1 MSLIGILS
9 FVLFCSVMGGLVA
22 LYYNDKEKIGAAGL
36 LVALLYLLVF
46 IQLVFALFEFP
57 AVLID
62 SVVFISM
69 GHQWLAQVIFALIL
83 LIITFVF
90 GVPLSKV
97 RLASWKKFFS
107 AHPAKLIVLG
117 VLFMSLLCYTEL
129 FNGFYSFE
137 SLEAFSNA
145 KDRYEEYDS
154 GIWPTKYIYHYNEE
168 EELEMIA
175 LYPFDVTTASG
186 KQDFIYKGETF
197 AAPDE
202 NGEEQLWFH
211 PFTWK
216 LYEGSEPVSFADETY
231 IPESQRV
238 VSESDAAVSKT
249 DSGEAKQ

>member
-22 LYYNDKEKIGAAGL
+22 LYYNSKEKIGAAGL

-46 IQLVFALFEFP
+46 AQLVFALFEFP

-62 SVVFISM
+62 TVVFISM
-69 GHQWLAQVIFALIL
+69 GHQWLAQIIFALIL
-83 LIITFVF
+83 LIIVFMF

-97 RLASWKKFFS
+97 RLDSWKKFFS
-107 AHPAKLIVLG
+107 ATPAKLIVLG
-117 VLFMSLLCYTEL
+117 VMFMALMCYTEL

-137 SLEAFSNA
+137 SFEAFSA
-145 KDRYEEYDS
+145 TKDKYEEFDS
-154 GIWPTKYIYHYNEE
+154 GFWPTKYIYHYDED

-197 AAPDE
+197 STVDE
-202 NGEEQLWFH
+202 NGEEQIWFY

-216 LYEGSEPVSFADETY
+216 LYEGGEPVSFADETY

-238 VSESDAAVSKT
+238 VSESDATVSKT
-249 DSGEAKQ
+249 DTQEAKR